1 MAEDFFSSADG
12 TLLQL
17 LQRRPRFD
25 PLWISPRSGYQQ
37 GGFTRCDVY
46 TTAESQR
53 GCLPWGGGRGSC
65 RFLSTPVREGVQDQ
79 LDAIWDSYFV
89 IGTQEGFF
97 DRVLLNVELLRD
109 FAIANSFRDQVH
121 DLLFARREDA
131 LTFAVYDACTGWG
144 HEGFDEVTHL
154 LRIRPVLSLVNDR
167 DAAAKSPEG
176 LASAAKEPAN
186 SGVHRIHDEIAI
198 ITVQQKNKTNSRMIR
213 VHGMNR
219 FYQMILIG
227 GSVAEQTNI
236 ERRRT

>member
-1 MAEDFFSSADG
+1 
-12 TLLQL
+12 
-17 LQRRPRFD
+17 
-25 PLWISPRSGYQQ
+25 
-37 GGFTRCDVY
+37 
-46 TTAESQR
+46 
-53 GCLPWGGGRGSC
+53 
-65 RFLSTPVREGVQDQ
+65 VREGVQDQ

-89 IGTQEGFF
+89 IGTEEGFF

-144 HEGFDEVTHL
+144 HEGFDEVAHL

-213 VHGMNR
+213 VHGMKR